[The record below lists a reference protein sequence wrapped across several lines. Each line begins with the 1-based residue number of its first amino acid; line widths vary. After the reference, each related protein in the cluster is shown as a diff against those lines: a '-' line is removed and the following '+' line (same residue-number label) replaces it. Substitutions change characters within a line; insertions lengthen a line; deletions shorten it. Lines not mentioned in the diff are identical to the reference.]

1 MFNNTEVQC
10 LDMPDIFDFFKENE
24 QKLHEKPSEQVWQKL
39 EQKLERSRRPKQR
52 GIRFLQTWI
61 VVLILLLLI
70 MASVAVWFYSRR

>member
-1 MFNNTEVQC
+1 
-10 LDMPDIFDFFKENE
+10 MPDIFDFFKENE
-24 QKLHEKPSEQVWQKL
+24 QKLHERPSEQVWQKL

-52 GIRFLQTWI
+52 GIRFLQTWV